1 MNMTFRQYIASCIES
16 FWASDGVDEE
26 VCKHCKNYATC
37 AALAEKDKYL
47 PTSECRKA
55 LTELLDS
62 PVESDPEFFKLL
74 REGFSEAAE

>member
-1 MNMTFRQYIASCIES
+1 MTFRQYIASCIEGCL
-16 FWASDGVDEE
+16 ASDGVDEE
-26 VCKHCKNYATC
+26 ICKHCKNYATC

-62 PVESDPEFFKLL
+62 PIDSDPEFFKLL
-74 REGFSEAAE
+74 SESFSEAAE

>member
-1 MNMTFRQYIASCIES
+1 MNMTFRQYIASCIEGCL
-16 FWASDGVDEE
+16 ASDGVDEE
-26 VCKHCKNYATC
+26 ICKHCKNYATC

-62 PVESDPEFFKLL
+62 PVDSDPEFFKLL
-74 REGFSEAAE
+74 SECFSEAAE